1 MKKNILTSLLLLF
14 SVAAMAQ
21 NEIDNSYR
29 WYVQAHINGSYSA
42 NEDLRELK
50 FKDAL
55 GWGADFAIGYNFN
68 DFWGIYAQVEYNK
81 NRGAQDVS
89 IIPPASRLGDNI
101 EGFKFNTIEPT
112 LNVSYNLSNGFL
124 GYKPGRRNNWYIHAG
139 LGAAFASNNTAEEG
153 YKISTNNHTVMK
165 GSLGINYLYNFSNW
179 VAFTADLTGNIF
191 GDWVNGGSWQ
201 VPVDGRINLGVGLRV
216 YLSKSTKPAREVVYR
231 DDLVVVHDTIVVD
244 EVVEVSDKD
253 VYPIFFA
260 QNASELADNQ
270 VSDIKAVA
278 DYLKANPAK
287 IVYVLGYAEEGESNA
302 AKLAKTRADLVTD
315 QLVNKYGINADRV
328 VTHDMGSNVKPY
340 LRQAEK
346 NRSTICIITDL
357 KH

>member
-1 MKKNILTSLLLLF
+1 MLF

-29 WYVQAHINGSYSA
+29 WYAQAHINGSYSA
-42 NEDLRELK
+42 NEDIRRLK

-55 GWGADFAIGYNFN
+55 GWGADLAIGYNFN
-68 DFWGIYAQVEYNK
+68 DFWGIYAQVEFNK

-89 IIPPASRLGDNI
+89 NPLVTAIGTDIK
-101 EGFKFNTIEPT
+101 GFKFNTIEPT

-139 LGAAFASNNTAEEG
+139 LGAAFASKNTAVESYIDG
-153 YKISTNNHTVMK
+153 FMISPNNHTVMK
-165 GSLGINYLYNFSNW
+165 GSLGINYLYNFNNW
-179 VAFTADLTGNIF
+179 IAFTADLTGNIL
-191 GDWVNGGSWQ
+191 GDWVNGGNWQ

-216 YLSKSTKPAREVVYR
+216 YLTKSTKPTREVVYR
-231 DDLVVVHDTIVVD
+231 DDIIIVHDTIVVD

-260 QNASELADNQ
+260 QNTSEIADSQTN
-270 VSDIKAVA
+270 DIKAVA
-278 DYLKANPAK
+278 DCLKANPAK
-287 IVYVLGYAEEGESNA
+287 IVYVLGYAEEGEADDSV
-302 AKLAKTRADLVTD
+302 LAKTRADKVTD
-315 QLVNKYGINADRV
+315 QLINKYGINADRI

-340 LRQAEK
+340 IRKAEK
-346 NRSTICIITDL
+346 NRSTICIITEL